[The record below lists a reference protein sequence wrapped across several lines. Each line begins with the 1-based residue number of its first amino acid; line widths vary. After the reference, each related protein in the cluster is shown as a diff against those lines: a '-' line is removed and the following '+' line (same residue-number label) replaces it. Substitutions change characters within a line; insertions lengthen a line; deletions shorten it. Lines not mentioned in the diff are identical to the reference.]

1 VDRRFIPV
9 DLTEDDVELDLL
21 LDGSAGPKQE
31 LVAVDQQ

>member
-1 VDRRFIPV
+1 MDRRFVPV

-21 LDGSAGPKQE
+21 LDGGTGPKQE